1 MPGKYNYEIRHK
13 YPHMIGED
21 SDIWSRFVYKFPHR
35 FDTVNYDIKVGS
47 GIDSYIISDN
57 KMRTY
62 WQNLTKKRIDVVA
75 FKDDRT
81 TIIEVKKKI
90 HLFTL
95 GQILGYHFLYSR
107 EYIEEKPI
115 SMLIVGG
122 TIDLDDIDILNHY
135 HINYIIV

>member
-1 MPGKYNYEIRHK
+1 MPGKFNFEVRHK

-21 SDIWSRFVYKFPHR
+21 SEIWTRFCYKFPHK
-35 FDTVNYDIKVGS
+35 FTTVNYDVKVGS
-47 GIDSYIISDN
+47 GIDSSQISDN

-75 FKDDRT
+75 FNDTGT

-90 HLFTL
+90 RLFTL

-107 EYIEEKPI
+107 EHIEEKPI
-115 SMLIVGG
+115 TMLIVGG
-122 TIDLDDIDILNHY
+122 TIDLDDIDIMNYY
-135 HINYIIV
+135 HINFIIV

>member
-21 SDIWSRFVYKFPHR
+21 SEIWTRFVYKFPGR

-47 GIDSYIISDN
+47 GIDSPRITNN

-75 FKDDRT
+75 FKDNIT

-90 HLFTL
+90 RLFTL
-95 GQILGYHFLYSR
+95 GQILGYHFLYLR
-107 EYIEEKPI
+107 EHVQERPVN
-115 SMLIVGG
+115 MLIVGG

-135 HINYIIV
+135 HMPYIIV